1 MAQTTD
7 FDDKPINK
15 ILNYIHWFFL
25 TSIYFNLA
33 NILFILA
40 IYTFDLRFNNLLI
53 FFIAL
58 VPSGPAITALCSCMN
73 KIIFDKYIDTTRD
86 FFKGYKENFIL
97 SMKFWIPLLCIS
109 SLLIFDIKLCF
120 VNGKFLIL
128 QIPLIL
134 MLTFSIVLASY
145 VFPIVCRYKIKLL
158 DSIKL
163 AIYLSFKN
171 LLNTIINLLII
182 SVSTYLFINSRGLI
196 GFFLSSIAC
205 FGILLN
211 LKSSFRFIQNKFIN
225 D

>member
-1 MAQTTD
+1 MSKTND

-25 TSIYFNLA
+25 TSIYFTLT

-40 IYTFDLRFNNLLI
+40 IYTFDLSFDNLLI

-58 VPSGPAITALCSCMN
+58 IPSGPAITALFSCMN
-73 KIIFDKYIDTTRD
+73 KVIFDKYVDTTRD
-86 FFKGYKENFIL
+86 FFKAYKENFIL

-120 VNGKFLIL
+120 VNGKFLVL

-134 MLTFSIVLASY
+134 MMIFSIVLASY
-145 VFPIVCRYKIKLL
+145 VFPIICRYKIKLI

-163 AIYLSFKN
+163 AIYLSLKN

-182 SVSTYLFINSRGLI
+182 IFSAYLFINSRGLL

-211 LKSSFRFIQNKFIN
+211 LKASFTFIQNKFLH

>member
-25 TSIYFNLA
+25 TSIYFTLA

-40 IYTFDLRFNNLLI
+40 IYTFDLRFDNLLI

-120 VNGKFLIL
+120 INGKFLIL

-134 MLTFSIVLASY
+134 MLTFAIILASY
-145 VFPIVCRYKIKLL
+145 VFPIVCRYKIRLL

-171 LLNTIINLLII
+171 LLTTLINLLII
-182 SVSTYLFINSRGLI
+182 VISTYLFINSRGLL

-205 FGILLN
+205 FGILFN

-225 D
+225 G